1 MSNKNFKAV
10 VYDRFAGTPL
20 LVVFL
25 GNKWWVVTPGEQVQ
39 PLDNYFGNEPI
50 GFSFLCEAGGKV
62 GALALAKM
70 LGKALE
76 NPEDNVDEVMRYRVD
91 CLKRLGV
98 TLDVKDEP
106 LLLELETITNDDRP
120 ACQSNYSVICH
131 LHSSHF
137 ERLFDI
143 DGFDTK
149 HDAEEWTSYYFD
161 LLKDLGVEFKI
172 ICE

>member
-1 MSNKNFKAV
+1 MEKNNQII
-10 VYDRFAGTPL
+10 VYEDFAGYPYQAS
-20 LVVFL
+20 FY
-25 GNKWWVVTPGEQVQ
+25 GNQWWVTTPGEILQ
-39 PLDNYFGNEPI
+39 PLPKLFGKENI
-50 GFSFLCEAGGKV
+50 DICFACHQGGTV
-62 GALALAKM
+62 DAITLAKM

-76 NPEDNVDEVMRYRVD
+76 NPEDNVDEVMRHRVD
-91 CLKRLGV
+91 CLKRMGV

-106 LLLELETITNDDRP
+106 LLLELETVTNDDRP